1 MVLNMTI
8 ETKFNIKD
16 HAYVIIENKVK
27 YVDICNIIINV
38 DYNFNTTIQYN
49 IEYWSYNK
57 RIQNY
62 VDEKYLFPTKEEL
75 IKSL

>member
-1 MVLNMTI
+1 MTI
-8 ETKFNIKD
+8 KTKFNIKD
-16 HAYVIIENKVK
+16 HAYAIIENKVK
-27 YVDICNIIINV
+27 YVDICNIVINV

-49 IEYWSYNK
+49 IEYWSCNK

-75 IKSL
+75 IKNL

>member
-1 MVLNMTI
+1 MVLNMTV

-16 HAYVIIENKVK
+16 HAYAIIENKVK
-27 YVDICNIIINV
+27 YVDICNIVINV
-38 DYNFNTTIQYN
+38 DYNFNTNIQYN